1 MLPDSP
7 MRAVSASPGMTRIS
21 PKTISEDSR
30 STGTA
35 SMNRR
40 SVYLYIEPRAP
51 PRLLLIHPHAADGG
65 RPVAVG
71 ASKGEGGPVAHVR
84 LEDQEAVVVGHPHPQ
99 H

>member
-1 MLPDSP
+1 

-40 SVYLYIEPRAP
+40 SVYLYIARGLSRAP
-51 PRLLLIHPHAADGG
+51 YFSSQTREMVEEP
-65 RPVAVG
+65 
-71 ASKGEGGPVAHVR
+71 
-84 LEDQEAVVVGHPHPQ
+84 
-99 H
+99 

>member
-1 MLPDSP
+1 

-40 SVYLYIEPRAP
+40 SVYLYIARGPGSRAP
-51 PRLLLIHPHAADGG
+51 YLSSQTREMVEEP
-65 RPVAVG
+65 
-71 ASKGEGGPVAHVR
+71 
-84 LEDQEAVVVGHPHPQ
+84 
-99 H
+99 